1 MEFCRKSK
9 CPFTDCVHHPNHALR
24 GFAYTAKDMDK
35 DCKRL
40 ADYLVDEAQKEDRI
54 RRMTLGDAYIIF
66 QNIDS
71 PTIST
76 EEKAAAIHKIIN
88 METHNGVTKAM
99 MLKVIRWLLELS
111 FDIQEGET
119 C

>member
-1 MEFCRKSK
+1 MEFCRKTK
-9 CPFTDCVHHPNHALR
+9 CPFTDCEHHPGHAPR
-24 GFAYTAKDMDK
+24 GFAYTATPRDK

-40 ADYLVDEAQKEDRI
+40 ADYLVDEAKKEDRI

-66 QNIDS
+66 QNIESDK
-71 PTIST
+71 IST
-76 EEKAAAIHKIIN
+76 EEKAVAIHKIIN
-88 METHNGVTKAM
+88 METHNSVTKAM

-111 FDIQEGET
+111 FDIQEGEP